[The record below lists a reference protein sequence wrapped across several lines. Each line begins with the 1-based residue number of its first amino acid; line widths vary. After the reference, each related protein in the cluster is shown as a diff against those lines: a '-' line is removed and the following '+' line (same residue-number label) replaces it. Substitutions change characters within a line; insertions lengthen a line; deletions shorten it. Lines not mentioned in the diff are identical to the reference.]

1 LLGHSVLF
9 DTMTTPPT
17 RPRRPHNR
25 LRSAPTK
32 IAHTSCVS
40 GRPGGASAAAV
51 PEEHTA
57 GARDALH
64 EGLRAVWQQHHAEVL
79 ERLRLIERAVAA
91 SSTAELGEMLRSDA
105 RRSAHMLG
113 GALAMFGF
121 ACASEAAHELELE
134 LTVAAPSRA
143 ATMSRL
149 VATIRRELETSSIV
163 PPGAEPARPHE
174 DPLRVLVVDEDR
186 ELCERIAAASVS
198 HDMLCDRAAGPCE
211 ARASWAEHPPAI
223 VLLGLSDRPQET
235 AEAYALLSDLS
246 AASPPIPVLVLT
258 RMPTFE
264 HRVEAARRGSR
275 GFLPKSLTPDE
286 VWSAVERFLD
296 RDRLEA
302 TRVLV
307 VDDDPTAL
315 DSMRVLLAP
324 ADLEVFTLADPLR
337 FWETLEEVEPELLI
351 LDVDMPGV
359 NGPELCRTVRN
370 DPGWGGL
377 AVIFASG
384 RTDADTV
391 GLAFEAGADD
401 YVAKPFVGPELVARV
416 SNRLRRVRLYRA
428 RAETDGLTGLSN
440 RAASEEGLKRL
451 AEVSERSSEPLAVV
465 MLDIDHFKLVNDTH
479 SHAAGDRVLR
489 RVGACLRREFRGD
502 GVVGRWGGEE
512 FIVGLY
518 GVTRASAVGRLTDMQ
533 ARLSKEEFPCRE
545 GAFHISFSAGV
556 AEYPL
561 DGDDTDAVCQAAD
574 EALYRAKAAGRARV
588 LASGTPSAASTSSR
602 ARTEPPR
609 RSPRGAPDRRVS
621 RRNQTAPFPTGR

>member
-1 LLGHSVLF
+1 
-9 DTMTTPPT
+9 M
-17 RPRRPHNR
+17 R
-25 LRSAPTK
+25 
-32 IAHTSCVS
+32 
-40 GRPGGASAAAV
+40 AAV
-51 PEEHTA
+51 VNRQP
-57 GARDALH
+57 ALH
-64 EGLRAVWQQHHAEVL
+64 EGLRTVWQQHRVEVL

-91 SSTAELGEMLRSDA
+91 LSKAELGEKLRGDA

-121 ACASEAAHELELE
+121 ACASEATHELELE
-134 LTVAAPSRA
+134 LTIAAPWRA

-149 VATIRRELETSSIV
+149 VATIRRELETKAIV
-163 PPGAEPARPHE
+163 PASVEGARPHE
-174 DPLRVLVVDEDR
+174 TPLRVLVVDEDR
-186 ELCERIAAASVS
+186 ALCARIATASLS
-198 HDMLCDRAAGPCE
+198 HNMLCDRAASPRE
-211 ARASWAEHPPAI
+211 ARALCAERPPAI
-223 VLLGLSDRPQET
+223 VLLGLVDRPQEK

-246 AASPPIPVLVLT
+246 AASPRIPVLVLT
-258 RMPTFE
+258 FMPTFE
-264 HRVEAARRGSR
+264 DRVEAARRGSR

-286 VWSAVERFLD
+286 VCSAVQRFLD
-296 RDRLEA
+296 RDRLQA

-307 VDDDPTAL
+307 VDDDPIAL
-315 DSMRVLLAP
+315 ESMRVLLAP
-324 ADLEVFTLADPLR
+324 ADLKVFTLSDPLR

-370 DPGWGGL
+370 DPRWGGL

-384 RTDADTV
+384 RTDADTM
-391 GLAFEAGADD
+391 GLAFDAGADD
-401 YVAKPFVGPELVARV
+401 YVAKASVGPQLVARV
-416 SNRLRRVRLYRA
+416 SNRLQRVRLYRA
-428 RAETDGLTGLSN
+428 KSETDGLTGLSN
-440 RAASEEGLKRL
+440 RLTSEEGLERL
-451 AEVSERSSEPLAVV
+451 AEVSECLSEPLAVV
-465 MLDIDHFKLVNDTH
+465 MLDIDHFKLVNDNH

-489 RVGACLRREFRGD
+489 RVGAYLRREFGDHD

-533 ARLSKEEFPCRE
+533 ARLSKEEFPCRG

>member
-1 LLGHSVLF
+1 
-9 DTMTTPPT
+9 MAT
-17 RPRRPHNR
+17 RQP
-25 LRSAPTK
+25 
-32 IAHTSCVS
+32 
-40 GRPGGASAAAV
+40 
-51 PEEHTA
+51 
-57 GARDALH
+57 ALH
-64 EGLRAVWQQHHAEVL
+64 EGLRTVWQQHRAEVL

-91 SSTAELGEMLRSDA
+91 SSTAELGEELRSDA

-121 ACASEAAHELELE
+121 ACASQATHELELE
-134 LTVAAPSRA
+134 LTMAAPWRA

-149 VATIRRELETSSIV
+149 VATIRRELETNAIV
-163 PPGAEPARPHE
+163 PASPEPAQPHE
-174 DPLRVLVVDEDR
+174 DLLRVLVVDEDR
-186 ELCERIAAASVS
+186 ELCARIATASVS
-198 HDMLCDRAAGPCE
+198 HNMRCDSAASPRE
-211 ARASWAEHPPAI
+211 ARALCAERPPAI
-223 VLLGLSDRPQET
+223 VLLGLVDGAQDT
-235 AEAYALLSDLS
+235 AQAYALLSDLS

-258 RMPTFE
+258 LMPTFE

-286 VWSAVERFLD
+286 VCGAVARLLD
-296 RDRLEA
+296 RDRLQA

-315 DSMRVLLAP
+315 ESMRVLLAP
-324 ADLEVFTLADPLR
+324 ADLEVFTLSDPLR

-370 DPGWGGL
+370 DPRWGGL
-377 AVIFASG
+377 AVIFATG
-384 RTDADTV
+384 RTDADTI
-391 GLAFEAGADD
+391 GLAFDAGADD
-401 YVAKPFVGPELVARV
+401 YVAKASVGPQLVARV
-416 SNRLRRVRLYRA
+416 SNRLQRVRLYRA
-428 RAETDGLTGLSN
+428 KAETDGLTGLSN
-440 RAASEEGLKRL
+440 RVTCEEGLKRL
-451 AEVSERSSEPLAVV
+451 VEVSERSSEPLAVV

-489 RVGACLRREFRGD
+489 RVGAYLRREFRD
-502 GVVGRWGGEE
+502 DDVVVGRWGGEE

-518 GVTRASAVGRLTDMQ
+518 GVTRASAVGRLTGMQ

-561 DGDDTDAVCQAAD
+561 DGDDTVAVCQAAD

-609 RSPRGAPDRRVS
+609 RSPRGAPDRRIS
-621 RRNQTAPFPTGR
+621 RRSQTAPFPTGR

>member
-1 LLGHSVLF
+1 VVNSQ
-9 DTMTTPPT
+9 P
-17 RPRRPHNR
+17 
-25 LRSAPTK
+25 
-32 IAHTSCVS
+32 
-40 GRPGGASAAAV
+40 
-51 PEEHTA
+51 
-57 GARDALH
+57 ALH
-64 EGLRAVWQQHHAEVL
+64 EGLRTVWQQHRVEVL

-91 SSTAELGEMLRSDA
+91 SSKAELGEKLRSDA

-121 ACASEAAHELELE
+121 ECASRATHELELE
-134 LTVAAPSRA
+134 LTIAAPWRA

-149 VATIRRELETSSIV
+149 LATIRRELETNAV
-163 PPGAEPARPHE
+163 GPGSAEPAQPQE
-174 DPLRVLVVDEDR
+174 DLLRVLVVDEDR
-186 ELCERIAAASVS
+186 ELCARIATASVS
-198 HDMLCDRAAGPCE
+198 HNMCCDSAATPRE
-211 ARASWAEHPPAI
+211 ARALCAEHPPAA
-223 VLLGLSDRPQET
+223 VLLGLADGAQDT

-258 RMPTFE
+258 PMPTFE

-275 GFLPKSLTPDE
+275 AFLPKSLTPDE
-286 VWSAVERFLD
+286 VCSAVARFLD
-296 RDRLEA
+296 RDRLQA

-315 DSMRVLLAP
+315 ESMRVLLAP
-324 ADLEVFTLADPLR
+324 ADLEVFTLSDPLR
-337 FWETLEEVEPELLI
+337 FWETLEEVVPELLI

-370 DPGWGGL
+370 DPRWGGL
-377 AVIFASG
+377 AVIFATG

-391 GLAFEAGADD
+391 GLAFDAGADD
-401 YVAKPFVGPELVARV
+401 YVAKASVGPQLVARV
-416 SNRLRRVRLYRA
+416 SNRLQRVRLYRA
-428 RAETDGLTGLSN
+428 KAETDGLTGLSN
-440 RAASEEGLKRL
+440 RVTCEEGLKRL
-451 AEVSERSSEPLAVV
+451 AEVSESSSEPLAVV

-489 RVGACLRREFRGD
+489 RVGAYLRREFRD
-502 GVVGRWGGEE
+502 DDVVVGRWGGEE

-518 GVTRASAVGRLTDMQ
+518 GVTRTSAVGRLTDMQ

-561 DGDDTDAVCQAAD
+561 DGDDTVAVCQAAD

-588 LASGTPSAASTSSR
+588 LASGTPCAASTSSR

-609 RSPRGAPDRRVS
+609 RLPRGEPDRRVS
-621 RRNQTAPFPTGR
+621 PRSQTTPFPTGR